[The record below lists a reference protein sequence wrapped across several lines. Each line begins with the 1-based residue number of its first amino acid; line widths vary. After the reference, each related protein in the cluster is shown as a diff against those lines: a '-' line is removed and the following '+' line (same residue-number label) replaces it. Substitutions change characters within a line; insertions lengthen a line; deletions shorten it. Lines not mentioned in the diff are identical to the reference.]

1 MYTESIRAIY
11 GSLVKNKPD
20 GMHGSMDEMKLEA
33 KEWSLPGFK
42 IVVDEEWA
50 DYVRP
55 DVNFVMSERGD
66 A

>member
-1 MYTESIRAIY
+1 
-11 GSLVKNKPD
+11 
-20 GMHGSMDEMKLEA
+20 MKLEA

-42 IVVDEEWA
+42 IVVDEEWT